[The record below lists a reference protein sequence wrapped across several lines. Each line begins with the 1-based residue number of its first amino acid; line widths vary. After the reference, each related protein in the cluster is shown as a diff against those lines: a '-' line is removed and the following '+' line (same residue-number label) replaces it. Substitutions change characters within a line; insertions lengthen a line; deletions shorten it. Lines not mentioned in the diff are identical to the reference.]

1 MANIAEQNQA
11 IGANTV
17 EQNQAIRANTVEQNQ
32 AVGAVAELLRLL
44 VQREEQAEERRRRE
58 EERRRGEEDERR
70 RAEEE
75 RRQREDERRRAEEQ
89 ERRQREEERRR
100 AEEQERRQREEERR
114 RAEEQE
120 RRQREEERRR
130 AEEEERRQ
138 REEERRR
145 IEVAERERMEAV
157 FAEERR
163 EQRRILETI
172 LEAQAPSQQRK
183 ETAKLTKLTES
194 EDIEAYL
201 TTFERMMSAHE
212 VDKEKW
218 AFKLAPNLSGK
229 AQLAYAAMDSDDAKD
244 YEQVKETILLRY
256 NINTETYRQRFR
268 TTKKQEDWSYRDL
281 IVRLQDLSR
290 KWTKDKT
297 SAEEIVDLMVTEQF
311 LTTLPQELR
320 VWVTDR
326 KPKTSTEAGQMADEY
341 VQTRKSTQESKQVLG
356 ERINK
361 EPLQCH
367 TCGKAGHI
375 ARDCRMKSIG
385 GQKKS
390 EKDDKE
396 KNQRS
401 ELRCFNCG
409 GRGHMSMKCPS
420 KALTC
425 LELSAHPVWH
435 RSKDGPTCSGTVEGQ
450 ATEDILLD
458 TGCSRTMVR
467 TDLVV
472 PSSVSST
479 QQVVIRCA
487 HGEAVSY
494 PTALVNM
501 EIEGLQVCVEAAV
514 CKSLPVSVLLGTDVP
529 ELFTL
534 LSRVRS
540 QEDLGMAV
548 VTRSKFKQQQ
558 LEARE
563 EQVRDLQ
570 SGARPTSLE
579 EPTAKKKGIDTSRVP
594 ETESYDSSLP
604 GAAFHQDLFTGGR
617 SRKVLTR
624 SQKRERKKEHSEH
637 GPTWA
642 QEYQKWEFGPE
653 EIQRLQREDKT
664 LKDIRDVAADAVL
677 EKEAEFF
684 HRDGTYYRNQKLKG
698 EIVEQ
703 LVLPE
708 ACRDPVLHMAHA
720 IPMAGHLGR
729 KKTTERVLQRFFW
742 PGVSKDVAEYCK
754 NCPSCQKASSKRV
767 APAPL
772 IPLPVIAEPFS
783 RIALDIVGPLPRSR
797 SGNRFVLVI
806 CDYATR
812 YPEAIPLRSVD
823 AEHVAEQLVQV
834 FSRVGIP
841 QEIMSDQG
849 TNFMST
855 LLAEMYRLLNVQR
868 LRTTPY
874 HPQCNG
880 LVERFNQTLKAML
893 RKSATKDGKDWDK
906 LLPYLLFAYREVP
919 QESTGFSPFELLY
932 GRSVRGPLDVLKE
945 TWEAREKT
953 DESVVSYLMLMRERL
968 ERMTEL
974 AQTNTSQAQQGQ
986 KTWYDK
992 HARLRSFEAGD
1003 KVLVLLPTDTSKFL
1017 AQWKGPYPV
1026 VKRVSDVLYEVD
1038 MIGTRKRHR
1047 VFHINMLKRWNEV
1060 KSLLCVEEG
1069 EADEESLD
1077 SGLSMGGKL
1086 LVNEDLDENKY
1097 QELQSLC
1104 SDFQDVLHGKPGCTM
1119 LTEHSIPTG
1128 SSIPV
1133 RQAPYR
1139 LPYAH
1144 REWVKKEI
1152 EAMLKDG
1159 VVEPSMSD
1167 WASPIVLIEKK
1178 DGGIRF
1184 CVDYRKLNVVT
1195 QGDAYPMP
1203 RVDELLDQLGNS
1215 QYMTT
1220 LDLASSY
1227 WQVPVKQE
1235 DQHKTA
1241 FTTPYGLYHFKV
1253 MPFGLCG
1260 APATFQRM
1268 MDRLLRGAEEHA
1280 AAYIDDLVIYS
1291 QTWEEHICHLRDIL
1305 TRLRAAKLTARPEKC
1320 QLGMR
1325 HCTYLGHVVGCGR
1338 VRPEQSKIEAV
1349 KSFPVPLTKKD
1360 VRSFLGLTGY
1370 YRKFIAN
1377 YASLVAPLTDLTRN
1391 AAPTQV
1397 EWDSECEKVFKELKI
1412 QLCSAPVLRTP
1423 DFGVPFILQTDASD
1437 CGLGAVLSQM
1447 DASGEEHPVAYYSR
1461 KLAPREKNYA
1471 TIEKECLSI
1480 KAAIQ
1485 NFRVYLVGAK
1495 FTVVTDH
1502 KALKWLNTMKDN
1514 NPRLTRWYLFL
1525 QPYQF
1530 EVEHRSGKLNG
1541 NADALSRGSLPMRS
1555 SEGQPSDKV
1564 EGV

>member
-58 EERRRGEEDERR
+58 EERRRGEKDERR

-89 ERRQREEERRR
+89 ERCQREEERRR
-100 AEEQERRQREEERR
+100 ADEQERRQREEERR
-114 RAEEQE
+114 RTEEQE
-120 RRQREEERRR
+120 RQ
-130 AEEEERRQ
+130 
-138 REEERRR
+138 
-145 IEVAERERMEAV
+145 
-157 FAEERR
+157 
-163 EQRRILETI
+163 
-172 LEAQAPSQQRK
+172 AQAPSQQRK

-194 EDIEAYL
+194 EEIEAYL

-244 YEQVKETILLRY
+244 YTSKSRRRFCYATTSIQ
-256 NINTETYRQRFR
+256 RQ
-268 TTKKQEDWSYRDL
+268 
-281 IVRLQDLSR
+281 
-290 KWTKDKT
+290 
-297 SAEEIVDLMVTEQF
+297 QF

-425 LELSAHPVWH
+425 LKLSAHPVWH
-435 RSKDGPTCSGTVEGQ
+435 RSKGGPTCSGTVEGQ

-467 TDLVV
+467 TDLVA

-604 GAAFHQDLFTGGR
+604 GAAFHQDLLRAEGL
-617 SRKVLTR
+617 V
-624 SQKRERKKEHSEH
+624 
-637 GPTWA
+637 
-642 QEYQKWEFGPE
+642 
-653 EIQRLQREDKT
+653 RLQREDKT

-684 HRDGTYYRNQKLKG
+684 HRDGTYYRNRKLKG

-720 IPMAGHLGR
+720 IPMAGHVGR

-812 YPEAIPLRSVD
+812 YPEAIPFRSAD

-919 QESTGFSPFELLY
+919 QESTGFSPLELLY

-953 DESVVSYLMLMRERL
+953 DENVVSYLMLMRERL

-1026 VKRVSDVLYEVD
+1026 VKRVSDVLYKVD

-1104 SDFQDVLHGKPGCTM
+1104 SDFQDVLH
-1119 LTEHSIPTG
+1119 
-1128 SSIPV
+1128 
-1133 RQAPYR
+1133 APYR

-1220 LDLASSY
+1220 LDLARGY
-1227 WQVPVKQE
+1227 WQI
-1235 DQHKTA
+1235 
-1241 FTTPYGLYHFKV
+1241 

-1370 YRKFIAN
+1370 YQKFIAN
-1377 YASLVAPLTDLTRN
+1377 YASLVAPLTDSTRN

-1480 KAAIQ
+1480 KAAI
-1485 NFRVYLVGAK
+1485 
-1495 FTVVTDH
+1495 
-1502 KALKWLNTMKDN
+1502 
-1514 NPRLTRWYLFL
+1514 
-1525 QPYQF
+1525 
-1530 EVEHRSGKLNG
+1530 
-1541 NADALSRGSLPMRS
+1541 
-1555 SEGQPSDKV
+1555 
-1564 EGV
+1564 